1 MSVSLHRRNPRVFE
15 GTNDDEVTWL
25 RNFLV
30 KRSRNLPVTKTTEE
44 QDDFK
49 QACRYQFGCLYG
61 KEDIKK

>member
-1 MSVSLHRRNPRVFE
+1 MSVSLHRKNPRVFE

-44 QDDFK
+44 QDGFK
-49 QACRYQFGCLYG
+49 QACRHQFVRLYG